1 MRDNRIRSHMDRD
14 TQWVHD
20 RITAWGKWVK
30 SNEVHPWPTTTL
42 LGRIIEQGANG
53 AAQGGKPPE
62 MPRDIEIVE
71 IGILRL
77 PATDRHVCITYYT
90 LWEPPEVVARKVRMS
105 PRQMQASLYRS
116 RVRIGA
122 YIDSAENNLYACT
135 V

>member
-1 MRDNRIRSHMDRD
+1 MRDNRIRSRMDRE

-20 RITAWGKWVK
+20 QLEAWGKWVR
-30 SNEVHPWPTTTL
+30 SNELHPWPTTTL

-62 MPRDIEIVE
+62 MPRDIEVVE

-77 PATDRHVCITYYT
+77 PARDREVCIAYYT
-90 LWEPPEVVARKVRMS
+90 LWQPPEAIARKVRMS
-105 PRQMQASLYRS
+105 VRQMQSSLYRS

-122 YIDSAENNLYACT
+122 YIDSATNHLYAHT